1 MSGVNLRRLIDRTP
15 GGPLLA
21 PYRHSDPS
29 QPQKETETPP
39 GPAMK
44 ITGEML
50 KNLIQNGTGDKTWP
64 KLQKDLMR
72 PPLPFKK
79 SAAPTRQS
87 SATLSAEASQVRASR
102 LKGHRVA
109 L

>member
-1 MSGVNLRRLIDRTP
+1 MPYRTP

-21 PYRHSDPS
+21 PYRQSDPS
-29 QPQKETETPP
+29 QQQPQKETETPP
-39 GPAMK
+39 GPALK
-44 ITGEML
+44 ITGDML
-50 KNLIQNGTGDKTWP
+50 KTLIQNGTGDKTWP

-79 SAAPTRQS
+79 SAVPTRQS
-87 SATLSAEASQVRASR
+87 SATLSAEASQVRADR
-102 LKGHRVA
+102 PDDHMIGLQYPI